1 MNGGVHN
8 MVYRRERPRIR
19 KNIEQYLSN
28 HHWSL
33 HELKTYVDKN
43 RHHFSSSFKTQLN
56 KMLAEEQRKDF
67 VDNLVYEMFSGD
79 SFPVVFC
86 DVEKGQWCFYC
97 PWCHRKH
104 RHSPTSGR
112 RCSHCHSDGSPLKR
126 GYILKLKRGV

>member
-1 MNGGVHN
+1 MTTF
-8 MVYRRERPRIR
+8 RRERPRIR
-19 KNIEQYLSN
+19 KNIEQWLSN

-56 KMLAEEQRKDF
+56 KMLAEEQRKEF
-67 VDNLVYEMFSGD
+67 LSNLEYEDG
-79 SFPVVFC
+79 FPVVYC
-86 DVEKGQWCFYC
+86 VEEKGQWVFYC

-104 RHSPTSGR
+104 RHGPIPGH
-112 RCSHCHSDGSPLKR
+112 RCSHCHSDGSPFSN